1 MKAKI
6 VLNQALT
13 QDRYGLHFD
22 KGEAYTENEYLIKKL
37 KAKGVK
43 VEIVQEEQEETEK
56 ALEDMTI
63 KELTKVATE
72 KGIEV
77 PNKSKKADI
86 IKLLNVDNEEIL
98 EETAVKSENEETTN
112 DTANEETTGENT
124 ESEEE
129 TTTEETSNEEET
141 TTNTENEKEVSEE

>member
-43 VEIVQEEQEETEK
+43 VEVIQEETIK

-63 KELTKVATE
+63 KELTKVAAE
-72 KGIEV
+72 KGFAV
-77 PNKSKKADI
+77 PKNSKKADI
-86 IKLLNVDNEEIL
+86 IKLLDESS
-98 EETAVKSENEETTN
+98 EETVESDTKVDKNTEETQEENSTESSEETEKVTEKVQEEVTEETQEETTEKIQ
-112 DTANEETTGENT
+112 EEN
-124 ESEEE
+124 SEE
-129 TTTEETSNEEET
+129 
-141 TTNTENEKEVSEE
+141 